1 MKSRLGTALLVAAAF
16 FALAAIW
23 IPEYRWEL
31 SATTVLLFI
40 VGEALREQKKP
51 KKEKRTICL
60 RCSADYP
67 SNMQHHCPALPVNYG
82 DRDPYA
88 PFDPPPT
95 KPYRSSDGPAQNGA
109 I

>member
-1 MKSRLGTALLVAAAF
+1 MKSRLGTALLVAAGIL
-16 FALAAIW
+16 ALAAIW
-23 IPEYRWEL
+23 IPAHWWQYG
-31 SATTVLLFI
+31 ATAVLTAFT
-40 VGEALREQKKP
+40 GAALLGQKP
-51 KKEKRTICL
+51 ERPEKRTICL

-67 SNMQHHCPALPVNYG
+67 SDSEHYCPQRHH
-82 DRDPYA
+82 RDPYE